1 MRDFINLWLVEDHI
15 QSLDT
20 VACDIF
26 KIYFYNNL
34 FNPDVN
40 SKMQN
45 KKIKKR
51 KNQNVTEQITCF
63 RPKQKLT
70 NNRTIRT
77 KTIT

>member
-15 QSLDT
+15 QSQGT
-20 VACDIF
+20 VTCGIF

-40 SKMQN
+40 SKIRN
-45 KKIKKR
+45 KKTKKR

-63 RPKQKLT
+63 RPKK
-70 NNRTIRT
+70 N
-77 KTIT
+77 